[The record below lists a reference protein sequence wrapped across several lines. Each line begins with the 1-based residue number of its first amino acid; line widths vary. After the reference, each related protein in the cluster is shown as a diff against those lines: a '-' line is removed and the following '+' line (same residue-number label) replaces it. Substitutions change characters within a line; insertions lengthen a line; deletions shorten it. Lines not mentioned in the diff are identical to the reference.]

1 MTAHPTP
8 DQPALEIENL
18 HLEIVTRRQRLPIL
32 RGVDLTVAVGGI
44 HGLVGESGA
53 GKTMI
58 GRTVLGIQPPAARTT
73 RGHIRLMGRDITHA
87 DEKQRRPLLGRTMS
101 MILQDPMTAL
111 NPVLRIEAQIT
122 DVLRHRLGI
131 RGRKASARAL
141 ELLDAVHIRDPKR
154 VLRQYPHELSGG
166 MRQRVVISIAFACEP
181 KLIIA
186 DEPTTALDVTVQ
198 RQILRLIKE
207 MQARTGT
214 AILFITHNLG
224 VVAKLCDAVSVIYA
238 GTILET
244 AKTDELFAAPQHPY
258 TRALFAATP
267 RYDQPTSI
275 LSPVPPAVTDR
286 LWREAYEYDARQPG
300 H

>member
-1 MTAHPTP
+1 MTG
-8 DQPALEIENL
+8 PAVLEIEDL
-18 HLEIVTRRQRLPIL
+18 HLDIFSRRQRLPIL
-32 RGVDLTVAVGGI
+32 RGIDLRVPAGGI

-58 GRTVLGIQPPAARTT
+58 GRTVLGIQHPAARVT
-73 RGHIRLMGRDITHA
+73 GGVIRFMGRDITHLT
-87 DEKQRRPLLGRTMS
+87 EKQRRPLLGRSMS

-111 NPVLRIEAQIT
+111 NPVLRIETQIV
-122 DVLRHRLGI
+122 DVLRHGMGI
-131 RGRKASARAL
+131 GRRQARARAL
-141 ELLDAVHIRDPKR
+141 ALLEAVHLRDPDR

-166 MRQRVVISIAFACEP
+166 MRQRIVISIAFACEP

-207 MQARTGT
+207 MQARAGT
-214 AILFITHNLG
+214 TILFITHNLG

-238 GTILET
+238 GRIVEAARTE
-244 AKTDELFAAPQHPY
+244 ALFAAPEHPY

-267 RYDQPTSI
+267 RYDQPANV
-275 LSPVPPAVTDR
+275 LAPVPQDLTDR
-286 LWREAYEYDARQPG
+286 LWRQAHEYDARRAG

>member
-1 MTAHPTP
+1 
-8 DQPALEIENL
+8 
-18 HLEIVTRRQRLPIL
+18 
-32 RGVDLTVAVGGI
+32 
-44 HGLVGESGA
+44 
-53 GKTMI
+53 
-58 GRTVLGIQPPAARTT
+58 
-73 RGHIRLMGRDITHA
+73 
-87 DEKQRRPLLGRTMS
+87 
-101 MILQDPMTAL
+101 
-111 NPVLRIEAQIT
+111 
-122 DVLRHRLGI
+122 
-131 RGRKASARAL
+131 
-141 ELLDAVHIRDPKR
+141 
-154 VLRQYPHELSGG
+154 
-166 MRQRVVISIAFACEP
+166 P
-181 KLIIA
+181 KLISA